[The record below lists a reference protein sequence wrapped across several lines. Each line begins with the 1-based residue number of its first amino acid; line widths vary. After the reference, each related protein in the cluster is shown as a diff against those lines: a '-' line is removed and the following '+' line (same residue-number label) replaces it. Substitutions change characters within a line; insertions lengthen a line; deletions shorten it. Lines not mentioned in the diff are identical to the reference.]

1 MAKRPQRKAVRQP
14 RLRDPANPDERA
26 MLQELE
32 TFRSRMMHAWLL
44 ERKFEVDFS
53 DVAREARVSPKTV
66 ERFVL
71 GASQQ
76 PYITTVIRIAAA
88 VGYRLTLVNRNAAQQ
103 RNEVAPDLKAGE
115 KLGQQYREKV
125 PAKKLRRKK

>member
-1 MAKRPQRKAVRQP
+1 MAKRPKRIVARKQQ
-14 RLRDPANPDERA
+14 LRDPENPDEKA
-26 MLQELE
+26 MLAEIE
-32 TFRSRMMHAWLL
+32 TFRARMWNAWLL

-71 GASQQ
+71 GSSQ
-76 PYITTVIRIAAA
+76 PYMTTVIRIAAA
-88 VGYRLTLVNRNAAQQ
+88 VGYRLTLINRNAAQQ

-115 KLGQQYREKV
+115 KLGQH
-125 PAKKLRRKK
+125 